1 MVEWPTGCVPW
12 FRDLRLIDNHKAFH
26 VPDVNSMTD
35 GSLFMGATT
44 ETWYVNGRCRFLCAS
59 SAPRKASRCQ
69 PRAMFNSAVVSI
81 KLFVFRC
88 PGLFAM

>member
-12 FRDLRLIDNHKAFH
+12 FRDLRLIDNHTAFH

-44 ETWYVNGRCRFLCAS
+44 ETWYVNGRCRFFMRILRTPQGIEVPATCHV
-59 SAPRKASRCQ
+59 Q
-69 PRAMFNSAVVSI
+69 
-81 KLFVFRC
+81 
-88 PGLFAM
+88 